1 MHMLERILTDTFNA
15 GAVGTVPVTV
25 GAVEQERRYV
35 EELERQEDRF
45 REELE
50 RAHRRR
56 MIRIT
61 CE

>member
-1 MHMLERILTDTFNA
+1 MHMLEQIMTKTVNA
-15 GAVGTVPVTV
+15 GFTDMVPPTVE
-25 GAVEQERRYV
+25 AVEQEARYV
-35 EELERQEDRF
+35 RELERQEDRF
-45 REELE
+45 RLELE